1 MSCPLDLVENSRD
14 SPRRRSGCSGSY
26 ECLMREIAALNGISV
41 CRTVFLID
49 S

>member
-1 MSCPLDLVENSRD
+1 VILLGGGVDVVVATNVSCGR
-14 SPRRRSGCSGSY
+14 
-26 ECLMREIAALNGISV
+26 IAALNGISV